1 MKLRKENDGLPKG
14 ETPLGVIEA
23 LEKVFRCNGKMRRW
37 RSTAYER
44 VFSKVKECQCITT
57 EVELEKELGIPTV
70 ADRDTIDEGKSGHET
85 EGRGSENDD
94 EESSSEQ
101 DGQDLDMSSLNDRI
115 QQTNEIRQN
124 AREGQKRQA
133 DQFLQNTLR

>member
-1 MKLRKENDGLPKG
+1 METFVYLRNSEIA
-14 ETPLGVIEA
+14 ETVSHT
-23 LEKVFRCNGKMRRW
+23 R
-37 RSTAYER
+37 
-44 VFSKVKECQCITT
+44 
-57 EVELEKELGIPTV
+57 
-70 ADRDTIDEGKSGHET
+70 
-85 EGRGSENDD
+85 RGSENDD